1 MIAILLAVSIQAK
14 QPDIA
19 NNPAIKRAL
28 ERREMGRNITVVDQ
42 RIEGDSVVVT
52 RPDGIVTTSKVQRV
66 TSARVT
72 PPAID
77 LERQAVASLVRQLGA
92 DPGDPYQ
99 VAATLTAH
107 SSDLRDLEAEAKKG
121 AGEAGAWGTLAGLA
135 LGLGAGT
142 LLNKNKKGESNE

>member
-1 MIAILLAVSIQAK
+1 MISILLATTISLA

-19 NNPAIKRAL
+19 NNPVIKRAI
-28 ERREMGRNITVVDQ
+28 ERRTMGRNITIAEQHIVGDQ
-42 RIEGDSVVVT
+42 VITTSPAGV
-52 RPDGIVTTSKVQRV
+52 VTTSKVQRV
-66 TSARVT
+66 VSARLT
-72 PPAID
+72 PSPRD
-77 LERQAVASLVRQLGA
+77 LEQQAVASLVRQLGA